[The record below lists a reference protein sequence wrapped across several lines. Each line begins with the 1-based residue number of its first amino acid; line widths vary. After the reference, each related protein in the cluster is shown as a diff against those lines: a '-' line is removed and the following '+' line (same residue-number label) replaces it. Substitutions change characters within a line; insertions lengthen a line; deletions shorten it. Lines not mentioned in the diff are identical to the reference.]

1 MILHISVN
9 YTTFFPHPALMLRV
23 FVLAPPGEWWSART
37 DGLTA
42 GTHDAQRALI
52 LKTKRLR
59 RQQSHKAMRG
69 LRGALYSFRGVSLKT
84 TIKRTSM
91 GDEKNRG
98 KRCSPAPLPF
108 KLGASQFLHKVS
120 QEEIY
125 GNIWLGGIL
134 FKEENDFPGKKN
146 IKKKHPS
153 NKAPVLA
160 SWERRQ
166 RVDLIFYPREGGGSS
181 ATKQSS
187 SVGFQL
193 HIVAPGWL
201 TDWLQ
206 LGSAQLSSATLLRL
220 TALLLPLLSKARS
233 PDCPWTPQRNSSASS
248 LQNKTNVCH
257 NASP

>member
-1 MILHISVN
+1 M
-9 YTTFFPHPALMLRV
+9 
-23 FVLAPPGEWWSART
+23 W
-37 DGLTA
+37 
-42 GTHDAQRALI
+42 
-52 LKTKRLR
+52 
-59 RQQSHKAMRG
+59 G

-91 GDEKNRG
+91 GGGVKKNRG

-166 RVDLIFYPREGGGSS
+166 RVDLIFLSQRRRRQFGHK
-181 ATKQSS
+181 AI
-187 SVGFQL
+187 QL
-193 HIVAPGWL
+193 GRIPASHCRSWL

-257 NASP
+257 NTSP